1 MKKLIYDKETW
12 IFFILTIFFL
22 IKISIIQI
30 IPFLNDEAY
39 ALTISREIS
48 LSYFDH
54 PPLTMW
60 ILYFL
65 SEYTF
70 LESPILF
77 RIPFI
82 CFGILTSYFLFLIGK
97 QLYSTNV
104 GIVSATLY
112 FFSPFFFFSGGMLIV
127 PDGPLNL
134 FVVASLYFFTKIIF
148 NNNDSHTL

>member
-1 MKKLIYDKETW
+1 MRLHTFYIPSSQIGLLRASAELYLAQFGTSRFHRYLPGKLDNLIMKKLIYDREIW
-12 IFFILTIFFL
+12 IFFILTIFFVV
-22 IKISIIQI
+22 KVSIIQF

-65 SEYTF
+65 SEYTS
-70 LESPILF
+70 LQNPVLF

-82 CFGILTSYFLFLIGK
+82 FYGILLS
-97 QLYSTNV
+97 
-104 GIVSATLY
+104 
-112 FFSPFFFFSGGMLIV
+112 
-127 PDGPLNL
+127 
-134 FVVASLYFFTKIIF
+134 
-148 NNNDSHTL
+148 